1 MACILFPSPIFGP
14 IHSRRLGTSLGINLL
29 PAEAKVCSFD
39 CVYCECGFNKDHDA
53 KRKLPTREEVR
64 TALEKKLIYLQ
75 KTGVVPDVFTFAGNG
90 EPTSHPDFDLIIDD
104 TIELRDRYFPNAK
117 ISVLSNSTF
126 LAREKV
132 VKALAKVDNPI
143 MKLDTVNADYIKRID
158 RPNAKYDVKD
168 VIEKL
173 KNMTVRPI
181 IQTMFMKGEF
191 EGQSVDNTT
200 DEFVDLWIDVLEEI
214 KPREVM
220 IYTLDRDTPA
230 AGLKK
235 ADKESLCKIRDK
247 LERRGYRVMVSV

>member
-1 MACILFPSPIFGP
+1 MSLLLPVTEN
-14 IHSRRLGTSLGINLL
+14 RRLTLILTSSLMTRLSLEI
-29 PAEAKVCSFD
+29 AIF
-39 CVYCECGFNKDHDA
+39 
-53 KRKLPTREEVR
+53 PT
-64 TALEKKLIYLQ
+64 
-75 KTGVVPDVFTFAGNG
+75 
-90 EPTSHPDFDLIIDD
+90 
-104 TIELRDRYFPNAK
+104 AK

-158 RPNAKYDVKD
+158 RPNAKYDVKG

-200 DEFVDLWIDVLEEI
+200 DEFVDPWLMCWKKSSLG
-214 KPREVM
+214 EVM

-230 AGLKK
+230 A
-235 ADKESLCKIRDK
+235 
-247 LERRGYRVMVSV
+247 RV

>member
-1 MACILFPSPIFGP
+1 MSTILFDKIVFGP
-14 IHSRRLGTSLGINLL
+14 VHSRRLGVSLGMNLL
-29 PAEAKVCSFD
+29 PVDGKLCSFD
-39 CVYCECGFNKDHDA
+39 CIYCECGLNGERRTHT
-53 KRKLPTREEVR
+53 KLPTRAEVKE
-64 TALEKKLIYLQ
+64 ALTEKLSAMQAEGIA
-75 KTGVVPDVFTFAGNG
+75 PDVITFAGNG

-158 RPNAKYDVKD
+158 RPNAKYDVKG

-200 DEFVDLWIDVLEEI
+200 DEFVDPWIDVLEEI